1 MMMKSFSIVAGTA
14 SVLALSLAA
23 TAQADLLDIAFVERD
38 GAAHVWIAFD
48 QQPQS
53 IAIEAGEGFVM
64 DVTGVSLAQA
74 RHITPVQPGPV
85 QAVALTPHPDGA
97 SLTMSGAFDHADAE
111 LREGGIWISLHGLD
125 AGYTHHS
132 VAEISTSPDRSHA
145 SQRHTEA
152 AAHPASGSLTA
163 EREGDQATAH
173 NSNVTPPPAQVTR
186 PSTELITDAQA
197 ASGSSVAPEDPGLC
211 PDTASRL
218 VDAPWDLNLLSLH
231 ADCLA
236 SLDELDNAAGLY
248 ERVLAF
254 DPRHFQSALGL
265 ARIRAEQGQHDEAAN
280 LFEVA
285 ASAARTDGQAVQA
298 RMAARDARE
307 RAGNR

>member
-1 MMMKSFSIVAGTA
+1 MMMKCFMIAAGA
-14 SVLALSLAA
+14 GSALAVSLAA
-23 TAQADLLDIAFVERD
+23 SAEADLLDIAFVERD

-53 IAIEAGEGFVM
+53 IAVEAGEGFVI
-64 DVTGVSLAQA
+64 DVTGVSIAQA
-74 RHITPVQPGPV
+74 RHITPVQSGPV
-85 QAVALTPHPDGA
+85 QTLALTPQAEGV
-97 SLTMSGAFDHADAE
+97 SLSMSGAFEHADAE
-111 LREGGIWISLHGLD
+111 LREGGIWISLHGVD
-125 AGYTHHS
+125 AGFTHQRVADASAPSGHAHS
-132 VAEISTSPDRSHA
+132 SQPHAEGSGHQTDGGAPAHA
-145 SQRHTEA
+145 SEGEAVAQR
-152 AAHPASGSLTA
+152 PS
-163 EREGDQATAH
+163 
-173 NSNVTPPPAQVTR
+173 VTPRATQIAPP
-186 PSTELITDAQA
+186 PSDALSDAQA
-197 ASGSSVAPEDPGLC
+197 ASASSVTTEDPGLC

-265 ARIRAEQGQHDEAAN
+265 ARIRSEQGQHDEAAN
-280 LFEVA
+280 LFDVA